1 MKKIFLMVGMPGSG
15 KSYFISHNRN
25 FFEGSVKVV
34 SRDKIRFALLEDG
47 DDYFAKEDDVWINFV
62 REISDSLQNY
72 DNTVV
77 DATHLNK
84 ASRHKILNAVSR
96 YLGNVEINAI
106 FMDTCLAVALKQNAE
121 RTGRACV
128 PPSAL
133 RRMSY
138 QLTIP
143 TKEEGFNNIYRVK
156 RLGDNQYVENMDD
169 E

>member
-1 MKKIFLMVGMPGSG
+1 MKKIFLMVGTPGSG
-15 KSYFISHNRN
+15 KSYFISHNRD
-25 FFEGSVKVV
+25 FFKGSVKVI

-47 DDYFAKEDDVWINFV
+47 EDYFAKEDDVWTNFV
-62 REISDSLQNY
+62 REVADGLQNY

-84 ASRHKILNAVSR
+84 ASRHKILNAVGR
-96 YLGNVEINAI
+96 YLGGVEINAI

-121 RTGRACV
+121 RTGRKCV
-128 PPSAL
+128 PISAL
-133 RRMSY
+133 RRMAY
-138 QLTIP
+138 QLTVP

-156 RLGDNQYVENMDD
+156 RIGDEQYVECMDD